1 MNRNRHFE
9 KYSSKL
15 VREGIIR
22 SLVCG
27 LIVGFAANFVAAL
40 LAWIF
45 PAFEA
50 GLWLSIGLLVVIT
63 AGATVIFYF
72 ALFRPTEERSAKRLD
87 RLGLEER
94 LITMLEYESDESF
107 IAQKQ
112 REDAKKN
119 LNALDIKSI
128 VLKVSSASII
138 AASILA
144 FFGTGM
150 TTVVGLTKA
159 GIIPSLPEII
169 EPLIPDEEII
179 EIPVSYIASEGGYL
193 EGEEDQL
200 VVKGGSTTPVLVVA
214 DDGWVFDS
222 WSDGVKAVSRMDS
235 NITEELIVEAL
246 FLPLGED
253 GDPRD
258 GDEGEPGDKPGDK
271 PSKEGQE
278 GPDGENDPSSAGGR
292 YEDHNQIMD
301 GKTYYGDEYYNY
313 FTQMSEMLA
322 NNSEMSSGMKDMIQ
336 TYFDIIKVSDSEDNP
351 WADPEGEQ

>member
-9 KYSSKL
+9 KYSSRL
-15 VREGIIR
+15 VWEGIIR

-27 LIVGFAANFVAAL
+27 LIVGFAGNFVAAL

-45 PAFEA
+45 PSFEA
-50 GLWLSIGLLVVIT
+50 GLWLAIGLLVIVT

-72 ALFRPTEERSAKRLD
+72 TIFRPTEERSAKRLD

-94 LITMLEYESDESF
+94 LITMLEYEDDESY

-112 REDAKKN
+112 RDDAKKN
-119 LNALDIKSI
+119 LNAIQLNAIQI
-128 VLKVSSASII
+128 TVSTATII

-144 FFGTGM
+144 FFGISM

-159 GIIPSLPEII
+159 GILPSLPEII
-169 EPLIPDEEII
+169 EPLMPEEEII
-179 EIPVSYIASEGGYL
+179 EIQVSYIAGEGGYL
-193 EGEEDQL
+193 EGDEDQL

-214 DDGWVFDS
+214 DDGWIFDG

-235 NITEELIVEAL
+235 NITEELVVEAL

-253 GDPRD
+253 GDPQD

-271 PSKEGQE
+271 PGKEGQE
-278 GPDGENDPSSAGGR
+278 GPDGENDPSTAGGR

-322 NNSEMSSGMKDMIQ
+322 NNTEMSSGMKDMIQ
-336 TYFDIIKVSDSEDNP
+336 TYFDIIKVSDSKDNP
-351 WADPEGEQ
+351 WSDPEGE